1 MVARP
6 TTLTRPITVGTIIE
20 GEVEGE
26 GDVRQEED
34 EDHPMAEMTMA
45 RDEGGAEEEEGADL
59 TAAGADLT
67 LISLTRMQQ
76 EEEAEEQAQA
86 VQGTTLF

>member
-1 MVARP
+1 MIVPGEGLAQVAAARP

-34 EDHPMAEMTMA
+34 EDHPMTEMTMA
-45 RDEGGAEEEEGADL
+45 QEGV
-59 TAAGADLT
+59 AA
-67 LISLTRMQQ
+67 
-76 EEEAEEQAQA
+76 AQ
-86 VQGTTLF
+86 